1 MQGFNHR
8 TLDIFYTDRSKAV
21 FLGLV
26 VLIVAFWMLAAGLTL
41 MLCPVRC
48 LIVVFSGSCL
58 AL

>member
-26 VLIVAFWMLAAGLTL
+26 VLIVAFWMHLN
-41 MLCPVRC
+41 
-48 LIVVFSGSCL
+48 VVPCSLSHCCV
-58 AL
+58 